1 MAYSAG
7 YSDQFLSDV
16 KKLDKHQRE
25 LVYKRVGKILANP
38 QLGKP
43 LHAPLHEYKSERLEK
58 LRIIY
63 KISGNTVEFAWL
75 DHRGH
80 VYD

>member
-1 MAYSAG
+1 MPYSAG
-7 YSDQFLSDV
+7 YSDRFLADV
-16 KKLDKHQRE
+16 KKLDKHQRK
-25 LVYKRVGKILANP
+25 LVYKRIEKILANP

-43 LHAPLHEYKSERLEK
+43 LHAPLHDYLSERLEK
-58 LRIIY
+58 FRIIY
-63 KISGNTVEFAWL
+63 KIVGNTAEFAWL

>member
-1 MAYSAG
+1 MPYSAG
-7 YSDQFLSDV
+7 YSDRFLQDV

-25 LVYKRVGKILANP
+25 LVFKRIQKILANP

-43 LHAPLHEYKSERLEK
+43 LHAPLHDYKSERLEK
-58 LRIIY
+58 YRIIY
-63 KISGNTVEFAWL
+63 KVVGNTVEFAWL
-75 DHRGH
+75 DHRSR